1 MEREEKLTKGNAQN
15 MRRRSASS
23 QHGVA
28 NVAGQCHHFG
38 LVVRGIVRA
47 GVCAAAGLLSAV
59 IGIAMV
65 ARRQCRVVSRASR
78 AVVAHKS
85 RAVVGSAIL
94 G

>member
-1 MEREEKLTKGNAQN
+1 
-15 MRRRSASS
+15 
-23 QHGVA
+23 
-28 NVAGQCHHFG
+28 
-38 LVVRGIVRA
+38 
-47 GVCAAAGLLSAV
+47 LSAV